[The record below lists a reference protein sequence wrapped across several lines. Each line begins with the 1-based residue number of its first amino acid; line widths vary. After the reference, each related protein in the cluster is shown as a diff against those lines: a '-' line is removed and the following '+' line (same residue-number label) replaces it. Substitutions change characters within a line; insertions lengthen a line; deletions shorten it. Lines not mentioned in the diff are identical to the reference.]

1 MKNRHCIA
9 VLLAFSLLTLNIS
22 CEPGQTVEWLPNA
35 PGEDAGLHSDT
46 TTSADAYTVHDARSD
61 SGSSDALDTASLPDA
76 LPDDTPDALLDNT
89 PDARDS
95 LDAWT
100 QPGADASSPG
110 PDTAAPQPDVVD
122 PRPDPEPEP
131 EPTWNCGTVACS
143 SVDKTTTLKKMLA
156 VDGCAYELK
165 LEKPLNQGVQL
176 ADKLLTRLQS
186 ESLGQRRSLSY
197 VMDRLNRDAR
207 SGITSQSASRLSGMS
222 AKGFRWNTG
231 DDNVTYWYPQGITG
245 SSDAAANGKVNGKK
259 WLLNAWYNKTDARPT
274 KGVRLALADISDLNN
289 VKYRLLVLVDPY
301 EESNGKANYKEA
313 AYDSGNALHAGGI
326 IWYGDYL
333 YVADTSRGFRIYD
346 LSRIFSP
353 TDTSNKDKVG
363 ISGANS
369 HALGY
374 AYAVPR
380 IARYRLTPN
389 SCSTKFSFIGL
400 DRDSTPPAIISG
412 EYFADHQNG
421 KIVAWP
427 LDPTTHLLETRQGT
441 TRATA
446 AAVIGQTRAQGALR
460 RNGFYYVSSS
470 SQDGSNGRL
479 YKGKPGA
486 TNTSANWIYGAEDVY
501 LQRDTGRIWTNAEHP
516 GRRDVVSIP
525 LP

>member
-1 MKNRHCIA
+1 MNRHVFAAFLLVSTIA
-9 VLLAFSLLTLNIS
+9 AAG
-22 CEPGQTVEWLPNA
+22 CAPGQTAEWIPNG
-35 PGEDAGLHSDT
+35 PLDDAGPHADADAEGGADARAPADAGSDAASDVDFSDVWAPDAQLNDIGDAAAPPDT
-46 TTSADAYTVHDARSD
+46 TTE
-61 SGSSDALDTASLPDA
+61 PDE
-76 LPDDTPDALLDNT
+76 D
-89 PDARDS
+89 
-95 LDAWT
+95 
-100 QPGADASSPG
+100 
-110 PDTAAPQPDVVD
+110 AAPNEADTLDPQPPEPDIT
-122 PRPDPEPEP
+122 DPEPEP
-131 EPTWNCGTVACS
+131 EPSWNCGTVACS
-143 SVDKTTTLKKMLA
+143 SVDKTTALKKMLA
-156 VDGCAYELK
+156 VNGCAYELK
-165 LEKPLNQGVQL
+165 LEKPLDKGIQL
-176 ADKLLTRLQS
+176 ADKLLTRLQA

-207 SGITSQSASRLSGMS
+207 SGITSQSASRLSGLS

-231 DDNVTYWYPQGITG
+231 DDNVNYWYPQGITG

-259 WLLNAWYNKTDARPT
+259 WLITAWYNKTTDRPT

-313 AYDSGNALHAGGI
+313 AYDGGDALHAGGI

-353 TDTSNKDKVG
+353 KDTSNKDKVG
-363 ISGANS
+363 ISGSNS
-369 HALGY
+369 HAFSY

-389 SCSTKFSFIGL
+389 SCATRFSFIGL
-400 DRDSTPPAIISG
+400 DRDSNPPAIVSG
-412 EYFADHQNG
+412 EYFADHHNG
-421 KIVAWP
+421 KLVTWP
-427 LDPTTHLLETRQGT
+427 LNPTTKLLETRQGT
-441 TRATA
+441 TRASA
-446 AAVIGQTRAQGALR
+446 AAIIGQTRAQGSLR

-479 YKGKPGA
+479 YKGKPGQ
-486 TNTSANWIYGAEDVY
+486 TNTSVNWVYGAEDVY